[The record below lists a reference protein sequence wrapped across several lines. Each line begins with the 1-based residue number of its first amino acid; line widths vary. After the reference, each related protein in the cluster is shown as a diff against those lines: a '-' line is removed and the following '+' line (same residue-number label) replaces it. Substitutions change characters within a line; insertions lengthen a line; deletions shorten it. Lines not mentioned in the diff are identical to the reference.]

1 MSAGLFLGTSKMYEQ
16 SLPFCCLTCVG
27 DDEAG
32 FAHVLFNQEAK
43 RGRKARGRKAPV
55 QFSMYF

>member
-43 RGRKARGRKAPV
+43 RGRKAPV